1 MNAKQS
7 LKVVAKRLEEV
18 EIVLARAKVDIKHYN
33 EVIDSMIAGGSPC
46 DWCEDQT
53 ECQLT
58 AKAEGKGCPEWWLI
72 DQDKVTVKDGD
83 GGDESKGLFP
93 ESGESG
99 GKAEALAGKI
109 TAF

>member
-1 MNAKQS
+1 MNARQS
-7 LKVVAKRLEEV
+7 LKLVAKRLEEV

-33 EVIDSMIAGGSPC
+33 QVIDGMIAGGSPC

-58 AKAEGKGCPEWWLI
+58 AKAEGKGCSEWWLI
-72 DQDKVTVKDGD
+72 DQDKVTAKDGD
-83 GGDESKGLFP
+83 GDEGKGLFP
-93 ESGESG
+93 ESSAGG